1 MSQDVERV
9 IQTIQQLSAS
19 EQNKVLQWLEENK
32 PVIKANVAGEENL
45 EREIL
50 ERLLAKGLLS
60 EIVEPMTDDEDDEFE
75 PIEIEGEP
83 LSEMIIRERR

>member
-32 PVIKANVAGEENL
+32 PSADKKLSEA
-45 EREIL
+45 EI
-50 ERLLAKGLLS
+50 ESEVDRKLLARGIIKEIPVGL
-60 EIVEPMTDDEDDEFE
+60 TDEEDDFE

-83 LSEMIIRERR
+83 ISEMIIRERR

>member
-9 IQTIQQLSAS
+9 IQTIQRLSAS
-19 EQNKVLQWLEENK
+19 EQNKVLQWLEERK
-32 PVIKANVAGEENL
+32 PIIKANVAGEENL
-45 EREIL
+45 EREVL
-50 ERLLAKGLLS
+50 EQLLAKGLLS

>member
-32 PVIKANVAGEENL
+32 PSADKKLSEA
-45 EREIL
+45 EI
-50 ERLLAKGLLS
+50 ESEVDRKLLARGIIKEIPVGL
-60 EIVEPMTDDEDDEFE
+60 TDEEDDFE

-83 LSEMIIRERR
+83 LSETIIRERR